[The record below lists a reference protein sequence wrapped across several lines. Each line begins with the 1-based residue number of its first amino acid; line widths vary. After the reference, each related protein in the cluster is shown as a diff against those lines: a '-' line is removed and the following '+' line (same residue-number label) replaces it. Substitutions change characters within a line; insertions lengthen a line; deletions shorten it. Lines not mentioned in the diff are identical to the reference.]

1 MLKIDVQKGE
11 AVKVIGSGTIPEIM
25 SDFTSAVHALLENV
39 DDSFAK
45 TFKKLFITG
54 IDSGIIIDCTP
65 EEVKELRK
73 EMKAD
78 ILEDQMDNILDAV
91 NELKKVKKQLEE
103 LKNASK

>member
-11 AVKVIGSGTIPEIM
+11 TVKVIGSGTIPEIM
-25 SDFTSAVHALLENV
+25 TDFTNAVHALLSNV
-39 DDSFAK
+39 DDSFAM
-45 TFKKLFITG
+45 TFRKLFIHG
-54 IDSGIIIDCTP
+54 IDSGIILDCTP

-73 EMKAD
+73 EMKID
-78 ILEDQMDNILDAV
+78 IPDDQMDDILDAV